1 MRAMLLRGSL
11 AGVAALALSG
21 CFGPEPEK
29 GIQGYVEGDFVDLGL
44 PAAGRVEAVAVA
56 RGDAV
61 AAGAEAFRLD
71 ARAEEAALAEAEAK
85 LAQAQ
90 SARRLAD
97 IELARQRGLKGTSAE
112 LKAKLDSA
120 LAAADSAVAAE
131 AAAQAALAHARWAL
145 GERTALAP
153 AAARVEDVFFHP
165 GEVVSAG
172 QPVVRLL
179 PPGNVVVR
187 AYLGAAALARLPA
200 GTQAGLRC
208 DACGEA
214 AKGVVSFVSTE
225 ATYAPP
231 VLYSRE
237 GAAKLAFL
245 VELTPD
251 AATAP
256 RLRPGQPVTILP
268 PPGAGK

>member
-1 MRAMLLRGSL
+1 MRAMLLRGGV
-11 AGVAALALSG
+11 AGIAALALSG
-21 CFGPEPEK
+21 CFGPEPE
-29 GIQGYVEGDFVDLGL
+29 
-44 PAAGRVEAVAVA
+44 
-56 RGDAV
+56 
-61 AAGAEAFRLD
+61 
-71 ARAEEAALAEAEAK
+71 AK

-90 SARRLAD
+90 AARRLAD
-97 IELARQRGLKGTSAE
+97 IELLRQRGLKGTSAE

-120 LAAADSAVAAE
+120 TAAADSAVAAE

-145 GERTALAP
+145 GERTAAAP

-165 GEVVSAG
+165 GEVVAAG

-187 AYLGAAALARLPA
+187 AYLGAAMLARLPA
-200 GTQAGLRC
+200 GTQAALRC
-208 DACGEA
+208 DACGEGAKA
-214 AKGVVSFVSTE
+214 AVSFVSSE
-225 ATYAPP
+225 AAYAPP

-251 AATAP
+251 GATAA
-256 RLRPGQPVTILP
+256 RLRPGQPVRILP
-268 PPGAGK
+268 PGAAK